1 MPSIHINRCY
11 CIGTPFA
18 ELLAIARAQ
27 QLTLPELAAQ
37 EQCGVACGWCVAYLR
52 RMLQTGE
59 TDFQTLLPKEPL
71 VLEDPLAD

>member
-11 CIGTPFA
+11 CIGKPFT

-27 QLTLPELAAQ
+27 QLTLLELAEQ
-37 EQCGVACGWCVAYLR
+37 EQCGVSCGWCVAYLR

-59 TDFQTLLPKEPL
+59 TDFHMLLPKESL
-71 VLEDPLAD
+71 GADDPFAE